1 MSDILQADE
10 KIADGLR
17 RIATVQVEQAI
28 AAFSNKRLQRN
39 EAVHQARVQCKK
51 LRALLQL
58 LGNTHPEVARF
69 ENASIRDAAAQLA
82 HIRDADALAET
93 FEAFKQHA
101 AKDVSCHVLQEIY
114 RVLRQR
120 RQLMAGEDSPVENR
134 VEGFISSMK
143 TILDRVR
150 SWPLTLD
157 GISDVMLGFAK
168 SHQRGRSAMRAC
180 RQSPLDEAYHD
191 WRKWS
196 KYQLYQSNLLKK
208 YLKESLKRRIGFLD
222 RLGKLLGVDH
232 DLAVLRHEIVEASDF
247 RSVRQL
253 TSVGGL
259 LQAIDRRRR
268 RLQERSCELG
278 KRVFSKEIERRIRAC
293 A

>member
-10 KIADGLR
+10 ERADGLR
-17 RIATVQVEQAI
+17 RIATLQVEQAI

-58 LGNTHPEVARF
+58 LGVTLPEVARF

-101 AKDVSCHVLQEIY
+101 AECVSSHVLHEVHQI
-114 RVLRQR
+114 LTQR
-120 RQLMAGEDSPVENR
+120 RQLIAGEDSSVVSR
-134 VEGFISSMK
+134 IEGFISNMK
-143 TILDRVR
+143 TALDRVR
-150 SWPLTLD
+150 SWPLALD

-168 SHQRGRSAMRAC
+168 SHQRGRSALKAC
-180 RQSPLDEAYHD
+180 RQSPLDEAFHH
-191 WRKWS
+191 WRKWT
-196 KYQLYQSNLLKK
+196 KYQFYQSNLLVK
-208 YLKESLKRRIGFLD
+208 YLKGSLKRRIGLLD

-232 DLAVLRHEIVEASDF
+232 DLAVLRHEMVEAPDF

-253 TSVGGL
+253 SGVGGL
-259 LQAIDRRRR
+259 LQAVDRRRR
-268 RLQERSCELG
+268 RLQERSFELG